1 MNEQQSIPSS
11 NMNKRRLIIIGIV
24 ALAIVLIAGI
34 VIFTQ
39 PKEGEQLQTTKE
51 QRRQAK
57 MEAIQ
62 NGTFS
67 PTTNNTDVPP
77 STNTTGTSTNTSGST
92 TTTGTSVVAGSVSQ
106 SEIYGVTT
114 KTDVTYGTGGS
125 TTLKLDVYMPSGV
138 SSPTPAILFI
148 HGGGF
153 KGGSKGAATDDG
165 PMLAKHGVAVV
176 SVDYRLSGTAI
187 FPAPLYDV
195 KGAVRFVKAHASE
208 YNIDPNAIFSLGES
222 AGGVLASLLGVT
234 EGNATLEGSVGG
246 NLGYTSNVVGVINIS
261 GSYVASIVDTMSP
274 GIKNAIS
281 AETGCDPVPSTQ
293 CESTYEALSPET
305 YINSGDSPFII
316 LHGDKDGSVPT
327 IQATTLDSK
336 LGAVGV
342 ASEIYVASDL
352 AHVGGLLSRYL
363 TQVISF
369 INANS

>member
-1 MNEQQSIPSS
+1 METFNEIPTKRSYKRILKVS
-11 NMNKRRLIIIGIV
+11 GIIVAIAVVVIVIILTLPSKEERLQRLKEERRL
-24 ALAIVLIAGI
+24 AKQAQMENAG
-34 VIFTQ
+34 
-39 PKEGEQLQTTKE
+39 E
-51 QRRQAK
+51 
-57 MEAIQ
+57 
-62 NGTFS
+62 
-67 PTTNNTDVPP
+67 
-77 STNTTGTSTNTSGST
+77 NTTQEEITGSGTTAGAGSST
-92 TTTGTSVVAGSVSQ
+92 TTSTAGSVSQ

-125 TTLKLDVYMPSGV
+125 TALKLDVYMPSGV